1 VVKTVSFLLFYI
13 HFMIMVFKNYWMEY
27 GKMNHR
33 KRGSMK
39 VLLYFE
45 GQDAISKSGIGR
57 AFNHQCRALESAGVE
72 YTTDPW
78 VEDYDILHINTCYMN
93 SDAIV
98 KNARDHG
105 KKVIYHAHSTEE
117 DFRDSFT
124 FSNYLAP
131 GVKKWL
137 MHLYTQA
144 DAIITPTSYSK
155 RLLEGY
161 GITLPIYPISNG
173 VDLCRYQPEPSKI
186 TAFRKYF
193 SLAPEDKVV
202 LGVGLF
208 FQRKG
213 ILDFVE
219 VAKSL
224 PQYKFIWFGSISKV
238 IIPQKINEVLEH
250 HPDNV
255 IFPGYV
261 KGAIIEGA
269 YSDANCFFFPSYEE
283 TEGIVVLEALAARQQ
298 VIVRDIGAFD
308 PWLVDGKNCY
318 KGADNETFIRLIESC
333 IEGTCKDTKE
343 EGYQTAEERSIESVG
358 QQLKH
363 VYEVVLSGKGA

>member
-1 VVKTVSFLLFYI
+1 
-13 HFMIMVFKNYWMEY
+13 
-27 GKMNHR
+27 
-33 KRGSMK
+33 MK

-45 GQDAISKSGIGR
+45 GQNAISKSGIGR

-78 VEDYDILHINTCYMN
+78 DEDYDILHINTCYMN

-98 KNARDHG
+98 RNARDRG

-124 FSNYLAP
+124 FSNALAP

-144 DAIITPTSYSK
+144 DALITPTPYSK
-155 RLLEGY
+155 KLLMGY
-161 GITLPIYPISNG
+161 GIDLPIYPISNG
-173 VDLCRYQPEPSKI
+173 VDLKRYQPDESKI

-193 SLAPEDKVV
+193 SLQPDDKVV

-213 ILDFVE
+213 LLDFVE
-219 VAKSL
+219 VAKKL
-224 PQYKFIWFGSISKV
+224 PQYKFIWFGSVSKV
-238 IIPQKINEVLEH
+238 IIPPKINEVLEH

-269 YSDANCFFFPSYEE
+269 YSNANCFFFPSYEE

-308 PWLVDGKNCY
+308 PWLVSGKNCY
-318 KGADNETFIRLIESC
+318 KGIDNDQFAELIENS
-333 IEGTCKDTKE
+333 IEGKIPDTKE
-343 EGYQTAEERSIESVG
+343 EGYHTAEERSIEGVG
-358 QQLKH
+358 QQLKQ
-363 VYEVVLSGKGA
+363 VYEDVLNGTAHN

>member
-1 VVKTVSFLLFYI
+1 
-13 HFMIMVFKNYWMEY
+13 
-27 GKMNHR
+27 
-33 KRGSMK
+33 MK

-45 GQDAISKSGIGR
+45 GQNAISKSGIGR

-78 VEDYDILHINTCYMN
+78 ADDYDILHINTCYMN

-124 FSNYLAP
+124 FSNALAP

-144 DAIITPTSYSK
+144 DALITPTPYSK
-155 RLLEGY
+155 KILEGY
-161 GITLPIYPISNG
+161 GIDLPIYPVSNG
-173 VDLCRYQPEPSKI
+173 VDIQRYAPDASKI

-193 SLAPEDKVV
+193 SLKPEDKVV

-213 ILDFVE
+213 LLDFVE
-219 VAKSL
+219 VARHL
-224 PQYKFIWFGSISKV
+224 PQYKFIWFGSVSKV
-238 IIPQKINEVLEH
+238 IIPPKINEVLEH

-269 YSDANCFFFPSYEE
+269 YSDADCFFFPSYEE
-283 TEGIVVLEALAARQQ
+283 TEGIVVLEALAAKQQ
-298 VIVRDIGAFD
+298 VIVRDIGVFN
-308 PWLVDGKNCY
+308 PWLISEKNCY
-318 KGADNETFIRLIESC
+318 KGNDNNEFVRLIEGT
-333 IEGTCKDTKE
+333 IEGSLPKTRE
-343 EGYQTAEERSIESVG
+343 EGYLTAQERSIEGVG

-363 VYEVVLSGKGA
+363 VYEEVLNGAEPNR

>member
-1 VVKTVSFLLFYI
+1 
-13 HFMIMVFKNYWMEY
+13 
-27 GKMNHR
+27 
-33 KRGSMK
+33 MK

-45 GQDAISKSGIGR
+45 GQNAISKSGIGR

-78 VEDYDILHINTCYMN
+78 AKDFDILHINTCYMN

-98 KNARDHG
+98 KNAKDQG

-124 FSNYLAP
+124 FSNALAP

-144 DAIITPTSYSK
+144 DALITPTPYSK
-155 RLLEGY
+155 KLLQGY
-161 GITLPIYPISNG
+161 GIDLPIYPISNG
-173 VDLCRYQPEPSKI
+173 VDIARYAPDESKI

-193 SLAPEDKVV
+193 SLKDDDKVV

-213 ILDFVE
+213 LLDFVE
-219 VAKSL
+219 VAKKL
-224 PQYKFIWFGSISKV
+224 PQYKFIWFGSVSKV
-238 IIPQKINEVLEH
+238 IIPPKINEILEH

-269 YSDANCFFFPSYEE
+269 YSNANCFFFPSYEE
-283 TEGIVVLEALAARQQ
+283 TEGIVVLEALAAKQQ
-298 VIVRDIGAFD
+298 VVVRDIGAFD
-308 PWLVDGKNCY
+308 PWLINEKNCY
-318 KGADNETFIRLIESC
+318 KGTNNDEFVKIIQGT
-333 IEGTCKDTKE
+333 IEGILPDTKA
-343 EGYQTAEERSIESVG
+343 EGYITAQERSIESVG
-358 QQLKH
+358 KQLRS
-363 VYEVVLSGKGA
+363 VYEDVLSGNTIDK

>member
-1 VVKTVSFLLFYI
+1 
-13 HFMIMVFKNYWMEY
+13 
-27 GKMNHR
+27 
-33 KRGSMK
+33 MK

-45 GQDAISKSGIGR
+45 GQNVISKSGIGR
-57 AFNHQCRALESAGVE
+57 AFNHQCRALQSAGIE

-78 VEDYDILHINTCYMN
+78 AEDYDILHINTCYMN

-98 KNARDHG
+98 RNARNRG

-124 FSNYLAP
+124 FSNALAP

-144 DAIITPTSYSK
+144 DALITPTPYSK
-155 RLLEGY
+155 KLLEGY
-161 GITLPIYPISNG
+161 GINLPIYPISNG
-173 VDLCRYQPEPSKI
+173 VDLERYKPDPSKI
-186 TAFRKYF
+186 MAFRKYF
-193 SLAPEDKVV
+193 SLQPDDKVV

-213 ILDFVE
+213 LLDFVE
-219 VAKSL
+219 VAKKL
-224 PQYKFIWFGSISKV
+224 PQYKFIWFGSVSKV
-238 IIPQKINEVLEH
+238 IIPPKINEVLEH

-269 YSDANCFFFPSYEE
+269 YSNASCFFFPSYEE

-308 PWLVDGKNCY
+308 PWLVSGKNCY
-318 KGADNETFIRLIESC
+318 KGTDNDAFVQLIRGTIEQQ
-333 IEGTCKDTKE
+333 IPDTKE
-343 EGYQTAEERSIESVG
+343 EGLHTAEERSIESVG

-363 VYEVVLSGKGA
+363 VYEDVLSGQAHN

>member
-1 VVKTVSFLLFYI
+1 
-13 HFMIMVFKNYWMEY
+13 
-27 GKMNHR
+27 
-33 KRGSMK
+33 
-39 VLLYFE
+39 
-45 GQDAISKSGIGR
+45 
-57 AFNHQCRALESAGVE
+57 
-72 YTTDPW
+72 
-78 VEDYDILHINTCYMN
+78 
-93 SDAIV
+93 
-98 KNARDHG
+98 
-105 KKVIYHAHSTEE
+105 
-117 DFRDSFT
+117 
-124 FSNYLAP
+124 
-131 GVKKWL
+131 

-144 DAIITPTSYSK
+144 DAIITPTPYSK
-155 RLLEGY
+155 KLLEGY

-173 VDLCRYQPEPSKI
+173 VDLARYQPDASKI

-213 ILDFVE
+213 LLDFVE

-238 IIPQKINEVLEH
+238 IIPPKINEVLEH

-283 TEGIVVLEALAARQQ
+283 TEGIVVLEALAAKQQ

-318 KGADNETFIRLIESC
+318 KGTDNETFVQLIESC
-333 IEGTCKDTKE
+333 IEGTRKDTKE
-343 EGYQTAEERSIESVG
+343 EGYATAEERSIESVG

-363 VYEVVLSGKGA
+363 VYEEVLAQKAHD